1 MNGARVLER
10 EKQRRRTWW
19 ALLWSI
25 LVHATV
31 ILVVAWIYI
40 MELEPPPEPV
50 EEIEITIIEPPP
62 PPAPA
67 QPQFVDTSAPEAEKP
82 PEQAAFES
90 DRDTLAASPDAAQGA
105 EPLPTQE
112 GQDQKFLELEQ
123 QELALAK
130 VDETPPAP
138 ESPPAEPAPAEPPQP
153 EAPQETAEKKEKTE
167 QTDPDA
173 LLVAGEPEPP
183 KEPAKPIPQP
193 ASPPSRPSFQ
203 RQARPTRLSGNVSN
217 RGRAA
222 VASLATPLGRYR
234 KAISDAIGSSWYHH
248 IGPRMDLFSYGT
260 VSVVFI
266 IDRDGRARRPR
277 IVSNTSNESFEIVTV
292 ESILAADIPPIP
304 PDILPTLQGGQIE
317 MDYTFSIITN

>member
-1 MNGARVLER
+1 MER
-10 EKQRRRTWW
+10 KQQRRRTWW

-31 ILVVAWIYI
+31 ILIVAWIYI

-62 PPAPA
+62 PAPA
-67 QPQFVDTSAPEAEKP
+67 QPQFVDTSAPEADKP
-82 PEQAAFES
+82 PEQAASES

-105 EPLPTQE
+105 EPLPTQD
-112 GQDQKFLELEQ
+112 GQDQKFLELER

-130 VDETPPAP
+130 VDEAPPAP
-138 ESPPAEPAPAEPPQP
+138 EAPPSEPAPPEPPQP
-153 EAPQETAEKKEKTE
+153 ETPQETAENKEENETPE
-167 QTDPDA
+167 PDA
-173 LLVAGEPEPP
+173 LRVAGQPEPQEQP
-183 KEPAKPIPQP
+183 TERKPPPAP
-193 ASPPSRPSFQ
+193 PPSRPSFQ

-266 IDRDGRARRPR
+266 IDRNGKPRRPR
-277 IVSNTSNESFEIVTV
+277 VVSNTSNESFEIVTV
-292 ESILAADIPPIP
+292 ESILSAEIPPIP
-304 PDILPTLQGGQIE
+304 PDILPTLQGGEIE

>member
-1 MNGARVLER
+1 MSGTRVMES
-10 EKQRRRTWW
+10 KQQRRRTWW

-25 LVHATV
+25 LVHATI
-31 ILVVAWIYI
+31 ILIVAWIYV
-40 MELEPPPEPV
+40 MEFEPPPEPV

-62 PPAPA
+62 PSVPAP
-67 QPQFVDTSAPEAEKP
+67 PQFVDTSAPEAEKP

-90 DRDTLAASPDAAQGA
+90 DRDTLAASPDAAQGT

-130 VDETPPAP
+130 VDEAPPAP
-138 ESPPAEPAPAEPPQP
+138 ASPPSEPSPPEPPQP
-153 EAPQETAEKKEKTE
+153 EPPQETAEKKDNTE
-167 QTDPDA
+167 PPEPDA
-173 LLVAGEPEPP
+173 LAVAGQPEPQE
-183 KEPAKPIPQP
+183 EPTERKLPP
-193 ASPPSRPSFQ
+193 APPPSRPSFQ

-234 KAISDAIGSSWYHH
+234 KAISDAIGSSWYQH

-266 IDRDGRARRPR
+266 IDRNGQARRPR
-277 IVSNTSNESFEIVTV
+277 VVSNTSNESFEIVTV

>member
-1 MNGARVLER
+1 MSTTRLAER
-10 EKQRRRTWW
+10 EKTRRRTGW
-19 ALLWSI
+19 ALLVSL
-25 LVHATV
+25 LVHLTV
-31 ILVVAWIYI
+31 ILAVAWIYL

-62 PPAPA
+62 PAAPAP
-67 QPQFVDTSAPEAEKP
+67 PQFVDTSAPAAETP

-90 DRDTLAASPDAAQGA
+90 DRDTAAAAPEAAQGA

-130 VDETPPAP
+130 VDEVPPAP
-138 ESPPAEPAPAEPPQP
+138 ESPPAEPAPPEPPQP
-153 EAPQETAEKKEKTE
+153 DAPAETAEKKDEPAPPE
-167 QTDPDA
+167 PDA
-173 LLVAGEPEPP
+173 LMAAAQPEPP
-183 KEPAKPIPQP
+183 EEPVERRPPP
-193 ASPPSRPSFQ
+193 APPPSRPSFQ

-217 RGRAA
+217 RGRSA

-266 IDRDGRARRPR
+266 IDRNGKARRPR
-277 IVSNTSNESFEIVTV
+277 VVANSSNESFEIVTV

-304 PDILPTLQGGQIE
+304 PDIVPTLQGGQIE

>member
-1 MNGARVLER
+1 MSATRVM
-10 EKQRRRTWW
+10 EKKQQRRRTWW
-19 ALLWSI
+19 ALLWSL
-25 LVHATV
+25 LVHGTV
-31 ILVVAWIYI
+31 ILLIAWIYF

-50 EEIEITIIEPPP
+50 EEIEITIVQPPSAE
-62 PPAPA
+62 PAP
-67 QPQFVDTSAPEAEKP
+67 PRFVDTSASEADKP

-90 DRDTLAASPDAAQGA
+90 DRDTLAASPDAAKGA

-112 GQDQKFLELEQ
+112 GRDEKFLELEQ

-130 VDETPPAP
+130 VDEAPPAP
-138 ESPPAEPAPAEPPQP
+138 ESPPSEPAPSEPPQP
-153 EAPQETAEKKEKTE
+153 EPAQQTAEKKEKTE
-167 QTDPDA
+167 QPDPDA
-173 LLVAGEPEPP
+173 LLVAGQPEPP
-183 KEPAKPIPQP
+183 KEPTKPPPQP
-193 ASPPSRPSFQ
+193 ASPPSRPSYQ

-217 RGRAA
+217 RGRSA

-266 IDRDGRARRPR
+266 IDRNGKARRPR

-292 ESILAADIPPIP
+292 ESILSADIPPIP
-304 PDILPTLQGGQIE
+304 PDILPTLEGGEIE

>member
-1 MNGARVLER
+1 MRGTRVVER
-10 EKQRRRTWW
+10 KQQRRRTWW
-19 ALLWSI
+19 ALFSSI

-31 ILVVAWIYI
+31 ILIVAWIYI
-40 MELEPPPEPV
+40 MEFEPPPEPV
-50 EEIEITIIEPPP
+50 EEIEITIIEPPSP
-62 PPAPA
+62 GPA
-67 QPQFVDTSAPEAEKP
+67 QPQFVDTSAPEAEQP

-90 DRDTLAASPDAAQGA
+90 DRDTLAASPDAAQGT

-130 VDETPPAP
+130 VDEAPPAP
-138 ESPPAEPAPAEPPQP
+138 ESPPSEPAPPEPPQP
-153 EAPQETAEKKEKTE
+153 DPPQETAEKKETTE
-167 QTDPDA
+167 PPETDA
-173 LLVAGEPEPP
+173 LAVAGQPEPQE
-183 KEPAKPIPQP
+183 EPTERKLPP
-193 ASPPSRPSFQ
+193 APPPSRPSFQ

-266 IDRDGRARRPR
+266 IDRNGKARRPR
-277 IVSNTSNESFEIVTV
+277 VVSNSSNESFEIVTV

-304 PDILPTLQGGQIE
+304 PDILPTLQDGQIE